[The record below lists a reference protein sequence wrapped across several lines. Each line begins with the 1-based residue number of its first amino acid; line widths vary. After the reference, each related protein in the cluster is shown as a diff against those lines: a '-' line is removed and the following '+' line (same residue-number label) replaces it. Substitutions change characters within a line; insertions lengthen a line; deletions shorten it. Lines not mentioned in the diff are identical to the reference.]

1 MRVFET
7 QTVSLEN
14 VYCLIYVYSTLEY
27 CIQSNTVISMQYT
40 VYSIQSNC
48 ALSHRLAWWVLDW
61 SVRTFETALL
71 VAGCQ
76 LSSAFFQLV

>member
-40 VYSIQSNC
+40 VYSQI
-48 ALSHRLAWWVLDW
+48 ALSQMYCIQITVKLHTTLYVKLD
-61 SVRTFETALL
+61 APYM
-71 VAGCQ
+71 
-76 LSSAFFQLV
+76 